1 LFFPAPQPLPALH
14 RQGLFLSATDEA
26 DVALRVWPMLTWPM
40 VETLSHKEAR
50 RIALAAQ
57 GFADRRPASPT
68 RRHLVA
74 TIERLAL
81 LQIDSVNVVS
91 RSHYLPLFSRL
102 GPYPRPLLEDLA
114 WGAKPKLFEYWGH
127 EASLMP
133 LDLQPLLRWRMDDAR
148 EGVGVWKNVAKFLA
162 GHRPFIDKV
171 LDAIRERGPLSAGD
185 LDIGERGAGGW
196 WGWSEAKRATECLF
210 WAGELTTATR
220 RGTFERVY
228 GLPEAV
234 LPAAIWSAPTP
245 TRGEAH
251 RILLGRAARAM
262 GVATER
268 DLRDY
273 FRMGLAD
280 ARRGV
285 AELVETGELT
295 PVEVKGWD
303 QLAYLATDARRPRK
317 VTANALLSPFDSLIW
332 FRERAERLFD
342 IRIRLE
348 IYTPAHKRTHGYY
361 VLPFLQGEAI
371 TARVDLKADRKA
383 GVLRVLSAHRELSAN
398 TATPSTLA
406 AELRLMARWLGLSG
420 VAVAAH
426 GDLAPSLAAE
436 TADD

>member
-1 LFFPAPQPLPALH
+1 
-14 RQGLFLSATDEA
+14 
-26 DVALRVWPMLTWPM
+26 M
-40 VETLSHKEAR
+40 VETLSHKQAR

-57 GFADRRPASPT
+57 GFADARPVQPT
-68 RRHLVA
+68 RRHLIA

-102 GPYPRPLLEDLA
+102 GAYPRALLEDLA
-114 WGAKPKLFEYWGH
+114 WGRKPALFEYWGH

-133 LDLQPLLRWRMDDAR
+133 LDLQPLLRWRMEDAR
-148 EGVGVWKNVAKFLA
+148 EGVGVWKGVARFLA
-162 GHRPFIDKV
+162 EHRPFIDKA
-171 LDAIRERGPLSAGD
+171 LAAIHERGPLSAGE
-185 LDIGERGAGGW
+185 LELGERGQGGW

-228 GLPEAV
+228 GLPQDV
-234 LPAAIWSAPTP
+234 LPKAVWSAPTP
-245 TRGEAH
+245 SRAQAH
-251 RILLGRAARAM
+251 RVLLRRAAAAM

-273 FRMGLAD
+273 FRMGVAD
-280 ARRGV
+280 ARQGV
-285 AELVETGELT
+285 AELVEAGDLT
-295 PVEVKGWD
+295 PVAVEGWD
-303 QLAYLATDARRPRK
+303 QRAYLAPGARRPRK
-317 VTANALLSPFDSLIW
+317 VVANALLSPFDNLIW

-348 IYTPAHKRTHGYY
+348 IYTPAAKRTHGYY

-383 GVLRVLSAHRELSAN
+383 GLLRVLSAHREPMAN
-398 TATPSTLA
+398 AETPAALA
-406 AELRLMARWLGLSG
+406 AELRLMAAWLGLAG
-420 VAVAAH
+420 VAVAAS
-426 GDLAPSLAAE
+426 GDLSPALSAQ

>member
-1 LFFPAPQPLPALH
+1 
-14 RQGLFLSATDEA
+14 
-26 DVALRVWPMLTWPM
+26 M
-40 VETLSHKEAR
+40 VETLSHSHAR

-57 GFADRRPASPT
+57 GFADQRPTTPT
-68 RRHLVA
+68 RRHLIA

-102 GPYPRPLLEDLA
+102 GAYPRPLLEDLA
-114 WGAKPKLFEYWGH
+114 WGRKPVLFEYWGH

-133 LDLQPLLRWRMDDAR
+133 LDLQPLLRWRMEDAR
-148 EGVGVWKNVAKFLA
+148 NGVGVWKGVSKFLSE
-162 GHRPFIDKV
+162 HRPFIDTA
-171 LDAIRERGPLSAGD
+171 LAAIRERGPLSAGE
-185 LDIGERGAGGW
+185 LELGERGQGGW

-228 GLPEAV
+228 GLPKKV
-234 LPAAIWSAPTP
+234 LPKAIWSATTP
-245 TRGEAH
+245 SREEAH
-251 RILLGRAARAM
+251 RILLRRAARAM

-285 AELVETGELT
+285 AELVEAGDLT
-295 PVEVKGWD
+295 PVEVQGWD
-303 QLAYLATDARRPRK
+303 QPAYLAPGAQRPRAIK
-317 VTANALLSPFDSLIW
+317 ANALLSPFDNLIW

-342 IRIRLE
+342 VRIRLE

-383 GVLRVLSAHRELSAN
+383 GVLRVLSAHREPAANAATASA
-398 TATPSTLA
+398 LA
-406 AELRLMARWLGLSG
+406 AELRLMAGWLGLAG
-420 VAVAAH
+420 VAVAPS
-426 GDLAPSLAAE
+426 GDLASSLAVE